1 MAGFT
6 RAIILCQ
13 ASKSQLHKLCLILI
27 VPTLFFLILCLSLAQ
42 ACKLSSESTHGSQEH
57 LREDVAGGLL
67 RSRLK
72 IELNSH
78 EAPKNSEISLSLRHK
93 CLENQ
98 TLLVLLM
105 AETPS
110 LSRIQVLKDPAWSY
124 ILQVQSAACTQL
136 REPPFWW
143 RRDVELFP
151 LYSSDTELRED
162 EVRSYKVMGINTSA
176 PIATVMWLNPTFTAS
191 TLTGFAVLGLHR
203 YFTWNLAIE
212 LHIFMV

>member
-1 MAGFT
+1 MNTQSSRFLAPYCLLFLPTTDSFPNCMATSQTQKHRYTSRTPCSVLKKHLLPAVAGFT

-110 LSRIQVLKDPAWSY
+110 LSRIQVLKDPA
-124 ILQVQSAACTQL
+124 
-136 REPPFWW
+136 
-143 RRDVELFP
+143 
-151 LYSSDTELRED
+151 
-162 EVRSYKVMGINTSA
+162 
-176 PIATVMWLNPTFTAS
+176 
-191 TLTGFAVLGLHR
+191 
-203 YFTWNLAIE
+203 
-212 LHIFMV
+212 